1 MVYYAALKEKQI
13 QMNTVLIGS
22 QWGDE
27 GKGKVIDV
35 LTDKADVV
43 VRYQGGSNAGHTVIA
58 EGKKRVL
65 RLIPSGILHEGK
77 TCIIG
82 NGVVMNPLDLIEEIE
97 AMRASGVE
105 PKGRLFISTRT
116 QMVMLY
122 HRALDKAE
130 EAARAPGKKIGTTG
144 RGIGPAYA
152 AKVSRTGLRCGDMLR
167 DDFTDIVREQV
178 EETNRKLKMLR
189 AERVDAGDQIDVPGC
204 TVKDY
209 QLDPDEFARIYA
221 VAKEKLSPYIIDT
234 VPYLHAAKA
243 AGKSILCEG
252 AQGTML
258 DIDFGTYPFVTSS
271 NPTSGGACI
280 GSGLSP
286 RDIDCVVGVV
296 KAYTTRVGE
305 GPFPTE
311 LYNAVDK
318 EDPDGKTMAEVGHE
332 FGAVTKRPRR
342 TGWYDAVI
350 ARYAPQVNGIDYWAL
365 TKLDVLDTLAK
376 IKICVAYELD
386 GKRID
391 TIPSSASDLAR
402 VKPIYEEMDGWMCKT
417 SDITRIEDLPPK
429 AKAYVDR
436 LVELSGAKLG
446 ILSIGPARESTIRIA
461 L

>member
-1 MVYYAALKEKQI
+1 
-13 QMNTVLIGS
+13 MNTVLIGS

-27 GKGKVIDV
+27 GKGKIIDV
-35 LTDKADVV
+35 LTDKADFV

-97 AMRASGVE
+97 GMRATGVE

-130 EAARAPGKKIGTTG
+130 EAARAKGKKIGTTG

-152 AKVSRTGLRCGDMLR
+152 AKVSRTGLRCGDMLAAN
-167 DDFTDIVREQV
+167 FLEKVREQV
-178 EETNRKLKMLR
+178 EETNRRLKMLK
-189 AERVDAGDQIDVPGC
+189 AERVDEGDQIEVPGC
-204 TVKDY
+204 TIKDY
-209 QLDPDEFARIYA
+209 QMDADEIVAIYK
-221 VAKEKLSPYIIDT
+221 VAQEKLSPYIKDT
-234 VPYLHAAKA
+234 VPMLHKAKTE
-243 AGKSILCEG
+243 GKSILMEG

-286 RDIDCVVGVV
+286 RDIDCVVGVI

-305 GPFPTE
+305 GAFPTE
-311 LYNAVDK
+311 LYNAVDMMD
-318 EDPDGKTMAEVGHE
+318 EDGKIMAERE

-350 ARYAPQVNGIDYWAL
+350 ARYAQQINGVDYWAL
-365 TKLDVLDTLAK
+365 TKLDVMDVFEK

-386 GKRID
+386 GQRID
-391 TIPSSASDLAR
+391 FMPTSADELAR
-402 VKPIYEEMDGWMCKT
+402 VKPIYEEMDGWMCET
-417 SDITRIEDLPPK
+417 SNITRIEDLPPK

-436 LVELSGAKLG
+436 LVELSGGKLG
-446 ILSIGPARESTIRIA
+446 ILSIGPARASTLRIA
-461 L
+461 P

>member
-1 MVYYAALKEKQI
+1 
-13 QMNTVLIGS
+13 MNTVLIGS

-27 GKGKVIDV
+27 GKGKIIDV
-35 LTDKADVV
+35 LTDKADLV

-65 RLIPSGILHEGK
+65 RLIPSGILHDGK
-77 TCIIG
+77 VCVIG

-97 AMRASGVE
+97 TLRATGIE
-105 PKGRLFISTRT
+105 AKGRLFISTRT

-152 AKVSRTGLRCGDMLR
+152 AKVSRTGLRCGDMLAEGFL
-167 DDFTDIVREQV
+167 DLVREQV
-178 EETNRKLKMLR
+178 NDTNSKLRMLKN
-189 AERVDAGDQIDVPGC
+189 ERVDEGDSIDVPGC
-204 TVKDY
+204 TIKDY
-209 QLDPDEFARIYA
+209 QLDADEL
-221 VAKEKLSPYIIDT
+221 VATYKIVQEKLAPYVRDT
-234 VPYLHAAKA
+234 VPMLHEAKK
-243 AGKSILCEG
+243 AGKSILLEG

-286 RDIDCVVGVV
+286 RDIDCVVGVI

-311 LYNAVDK
+311 LYDAVDK
-318 EDPDGKTMAEVGHE
+318 QDPDGKTMAERGHE

-350 ARYAPQVNGIDYWAL
+350 ARYAQQVNGIDYWAL
-365 TKLDVLDTLAK
+365 TKLDVMDTLAK

-391 TIPSSASDLAR
+391 YIPSSSADLAR
-402 VKPIYEEMDGWMCKT
+402 VKPVYEEMDGWLCET
-417 SDITRIEDLPPK
+417 SNITKIEDLPPK

-436 LVELSGAKLG
+436 LMELSGAKLG
-446 ILSIGPARESTIRIA
+446 ILSIGPARESTLRIA

>member
-1 MVYYAALKEKQI
+1 
-13 QMNTVLIGS
+13 MNTVLIGS

-27 GKGKVIDV
+27 GKGKIIDV
-35 LTDKADVV
+35 LTDKADYV

-77 TCIIG
+77 VCIIG

-97 AMRASGVE
+97 AMRATGVE

-130 EAARAPGKKIGTTG
+130 EAARAVGKKIGTTG

-152 AKVSRTGLRCGDMLR
+152 AKVSRTGLRCGDMLAANFL
-167 DDFTDIVREQV
+167 DLVREQTQ
-178 EETNRKLKMLR
+178 ETNAKLRMLK
-189 AERVDAGDQIDVPGC
+189 AERVDPGTDIDVPGC
-204 TVKDY
+204 TVRDY
-209 QLDPDEFARIYA
+209 QLDPEELVAIYRT
-221 VAKEKLSPYIIDT
+221 VQEKLAPYVTDT
-234 VPYLHAAKA
+234 VPMLHKAKA
-243 AGKSILCEG
+243 AGKNILMEG

-286 RDIDCVVGVV
+286 RDIDCVVGVI

-318 EDPDGKTMAEVGHE
+318 QDPDGKIMAERGHE

-350 ARYAPQVNGIDYWAL
+350 ARYAQQVNGVDYWAL
-365 TKLDVLDTLAK
+365 TKLDVMDVFPK

-386 GKRID
+386 GKTID
-391 TIPSSASDLAR
+391 YMPSSAAELAR
-402 VKPIYEEMDGWMCKT
+402 VKPIYEEMDGWMCET
-417 SDITRIEDLPPK
+417 SNITRIEDLPPK

-436 LVELSGAKLG
+436 LVELSGGKLG
-446 ILSIGPARESTIRIA
+446 ILSIGPARESTLRLA

>member
-1 MVYYAALKEKQI
+1 
-13 QMNTVLIGS
+13 MNTVLIGS

-35 LTDKADVV
+35 LTDKADFV

-77 TCIIG
+77 TCVIG
-82 NGVVMNPLDLIEEIE
+82 NGVVMNPLDLIEEIDQ
-97 AMRASGVE
+97 MRATGVD
-105 PKGRLFISTRT
+105 PTGRLFISTRT

-130 EAARAPGKKIGTTG
+130 EAARAPAKKIGTTG

-152 AKVSRTGLRCGDMLR
+152 AKVSRTGFRCGDMLAKN
-167 DDFTDIVREQV
+167 FLEKVREQV
-178 EETNRKLKMLR
+178 VETNAKLKMLK
-189 AERVDAGDQIDVPGC
+189 AERVDEGDAIEVPGC
-204 TVKDY
+204 TIKDY
-209 QLDPDEFARIYA
+209 QLDPDEIVAIYK
-221 VAKEKLSPYIIDT
+221 VAAEKLAPYIKDT
-234 VPYLHAAKA
+234 VPMLHKAKA
-243 AGKSILCEG
+243 AGKSILLEG

-286 RDIDCVVGVV
+286 RDIDCVVGVI
-296 KAYTTRVGE
+296 KAYTTRVGA

-311 LYNAVDK
+311 LYNAEDK
-318 EDPDGKTMAEVGHE
+318 QDPDGKLMAERGHE

-342 TGWYDAVI
+342 TGWYDAVV
-350 ARYAPQVNGIDYWAL
+350 ARYAQQVNGVDYWAM
-365 TKLDVLDTLAK
+365 TKLDVMDPFPK

-386 GKRID
+386 GQVID
-391 TIPSSASDLAR
+391 YMPTSADELAR
-402 VKPIYEEMDGWMCKT
+402 VKPVYEEMDGWMCET
-417 SDITRIEDLPPK
+417 SNVTRIEDLPPK

-436 LVELSGAKLG
+436 LVELSGGKLG
-446 ILSIGPARESTIRIA
+446 ILSIGPARESTLRIA

>member
-1 MVYYAALKEKQI
+1 
-13 QMNTVLIGS
+13 MNTVLIGS

-35 LTDKADVV
+35 LTDKADIV

-58 EGKKRVL
+58 DGVKRVL

-77 TCIIG
+77 QCVIG

-97 AMRASGVE
+97 AMRATGVE

-152 AKVSRTGLRCGDMLR
+152 AKVSRTGLRCGDML
-167 DDFTDIVREQV
+167 TDGFLDLVRAQV
-178 EETNRKLKMLR
+178 EETNAKLRMLK
-189 AERVDAGDQIDVPGC
+189 AERVDAGDSIEVPGC
-204 TVKDY
+204 TIKGY
-209 QLDPDEFARIYA
+209 QLDADELVAIYK
-221 VAKEKLSPYIIDT
+221 VVQEKLSPYVIDT
-234 VPYLHAAKA
+234 VPYLHEAKK
-243 AGKSILCEG
+243 AGKSILLEG

-286 RDIDCVVGVV
+286 RDIDCVVGVI

-311 LYNAVDK
+311 LYNAVDLQ
-318 EDPDGKTMAEVGHE
+318 DPDGKTMAERGHE

-350 ARYAPQVNGIDYWAL
+350 ARYAQQVNGVDYWAL
-365 TKLDVLDTLAK
+365 TKLDVMDVFPK

-391 TIPSSASDLAR
+391 YVPSSSAELAR
-402 VKPIYEEMDGWMCKT
+402 VKPIYEEMDGWMCET
-417 SDITRIEDLPPK
+417 SNVTRMEDLPPK

-436 LVELSGAKLG
+436 LVELSGGKLG
-446 ILSIGPARESTIRIA
+446 ILSIGPARESTLRIA